1 MKGGEYV
8 SEHETKQ
15 RRDYSCYD
23 SMSTAELEQ
32 LLCLDFQASEEATS
46 DLDAILYISDL
57 LAKRA
62 EPADVDAAWEQ
73 LQTQYLPYADGRS
86 LYDFGEEDDA
96 PSLAPPQVP
105 LGSHQRV
112 RQPRVPGLK
121 RAAVLAALLAACLFG
136 GMVAVQ
142 AAGLDVFGAMARWTD
157 ETFHFAPTSVS
168 PSSDGQLSSTTEDS
182 PYAAMRE
189 IASSLGLDGS
199 LVPTW
204 CPDGFYSSGTNT
216 IHTEL
221 GDTIYDT
228 FYDQSDRFFNVEI
241 TRYRSED
248 YIQAAQFEKDD
259 TPVETYSNGRQTF
272 YILSNLD
279 TITAVWS
286 DGPVLEQINGTISR
300 EEFKQIIASIQG
312 PEA

>member
-1 MKGGEYV
+1 M
-8 SEHETKQ
+8 SEHEMKKQ
-15 RRDYSCYD
+15 RDYSCYD

-32 LLCLDFQASEEATS
+32 LLCLDFQASEETAS

-57 LAKRA
+57 LARRA
-62 EPADVDAAWEQ
+62 EPVDADAAWEQ

-86 LYDFGEEDDA
+86 LYDFGEEEDA
-96 PSLAPPQVP
+96 PNPAPQVP

-112 RQPRVPGLK
+112 RPPRVPGLK
-121 RAAVLAALLAACLFG
+121 RAAILAALLAACLFG

-168 PSSDGQLSSTTEDS
+168 PSSSGELSSTTEGS
-182 PYAAMRE
+182 PYASMRE
-189 IASSLGLDGS
+189 IVSSLGLDGS

-204 CPDGFYSSGTNT
+204 CPDGFYSSGTNS
-216 IHTEL
+216 IHTQL
-221 GDTIYDT
+221 SDTVYDT
-228 FYDQSDRFFNVEI
+228 FYDQSGRFFNVEI

-248 YIQAAQFEKDD
+248 YVQSTQFEKDD

-272 YILSNLD
+272 YILSNMD

-286 DGPVLEQINGTISR
+286 DGPVLEQINGTLSR